1 MIART
6 AFDLAMEGIG
16 ALGQEIGEKKELF
29 GKEMGKVMAA
39 KIVEVYNRKLKLQFT
54 EIKSRW
60 I

>member
-16 ALGQEIGEKKELF
+16 ALGQDIGEKKELF

-39 KIVEVYNRKLKLQFT
+39 KIVEVTVN
-54 EIKSRW
+54 
-60 I
+60 